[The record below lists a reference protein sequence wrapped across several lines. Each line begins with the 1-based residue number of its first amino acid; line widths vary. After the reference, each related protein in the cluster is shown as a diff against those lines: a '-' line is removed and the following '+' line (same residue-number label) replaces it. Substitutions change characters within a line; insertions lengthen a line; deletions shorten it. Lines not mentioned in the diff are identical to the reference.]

1 MKEIAREHLLQLKQ
15 EKGKD
20 NKLEI
25 QKVQQ
30 AIDNDSY
37 GYEEYQ
43 NTKEKLTTEDF
54 KSRFVKPP
62 ELERECMSVYTFIG
76 GLYIQLLDSG
86 YYYWEGYQDK
96 DLSQLIKFMCNK
108 IYKK

>member
-30 AIDNDSY
+30 AIDNES
-37 GYEEYQ
+37 
-43 NTKEKLTTEDF
+43 
-54 KSRFVKPP
+54 
-62 ELERECMSVYTFIG
+62 
-76 GLYIQLLDSG
+76 
-86 YYYWEGYQDK
+86 
-96 DLSQLIKFMCNK
+96 
-108 IYKK
+108 